1 MAIRDTTV
9 KYFDST
15 QTGALA
21 ISGTAGTQLAVLQAC
36 LVDGWGSFTPDSI
49 VVTDGIAV
57 LTKSTGHN
65 LVNPGASA
73 GLDVGIVVAVSGVT
87 GDLAGLN
94 REWRAT
100 ITNTTVLTWECG
112 LANGTAA
119 GTIACKRAGAGWT
132 SPHTGTNKSAFMG
145 AAGGTQ
151 CLLRVDDSTT
161 TYSTVKG
168 YKSMSD
174 VDTGVGGFPVAARYA
189 AKSDGANATARP
201 WWMYADNMGF
211 YLFTLTEGATIY
223 ETLAFG
229 DAIPYLSND
238 AYHCWLSAGPAV
250 SYAQNNF
257 HPFNDV
263 VGTDWAGSYNQ
274 SGSPAGCARYSHYR
288 QTTGLGYSGTG
299 VVNPVDGAWQFWPVE
314 LTEGVISG
322 GLFRGLAA
330 GLWCPNQAGPNGGTI
345 CGPTL
350 GGAAGQ
356 ILRVNF
362 VRNTAYRAAFDL
374 IGPWR

>member
-15 QTGALA
+15 QTGALV
-21 ISGTAGTQLAVLQAC
+21 ISGTAGTQLSVLQAC
-36 LVDGWGSFTPDSI
+36 LVDGWGSITPDSI

-73 GLDVGIVVAVSGVT
+73 SLDVGIVVAVSGVT
-87 GDLAGLN
+87 GALAGLN

-100 ITNTTVLTWECG
+100 ITSATVLTWECG

-119 GTIACKRAGAGWT
+119 GTIACKRAPAGWT
-132 SPHTGTNKSAFMG
+132 MPYTGTNKGAFLG

-168 YKSMSD
+168 YKTMSN
-174 VDTGVGGFPVAARYA
+174 VDTGVGAFPVAARYA
-189 AKSDGANATARP
+189 AKSASGDATGRP
-201 WWMYADNMGF
+201 WWMFADHLGF
-211 YLFTLTEGATIY
+211 YLITYTSPTSYDHLV
-223 ETLAFG
+223 FG
-229 DAIPYLSND
+229 DVIPYLLGD
-238 AYHCWLSAGPAV
+238 AYSCWLSAGTAA
-250 SYAQNNF
+250 SYGQNNF
-257 HPFNDV
+257 QSINSV
-263 VGTDWAGSYNQ
+263 LGSDWAGSYTQN
-274 SGSPAGCARYSHYR
+274 GDAAGCAKYSHYR
-288 QTTGLGYSGTG
+288 QGSGLGGTGTG

-314 LTEGVISG
+314 LTDGLITG
-322 GLFRGLAA
+322 GIFRGLAA
-330 GLWCPNQAGPNGGTI
+330 GLWCPNQAGPAGGTI

-356 ILRVNF
+356 ILRVNW
-362 VRNTAYRAAFDL
+362 VRNENYRAAFDL